1 MFRISSLITFVLLT
15 ANTYLFGID
24 IIITPINYFE
34 KSGNNYIKTAYEKD
48 IAVDIEEW
56 LNRYYSTRLDKNP
69 PNDKLIGVSEID
81 ARRLSEFYQ
90 VNYVLFGTIRDEGGC
105 LNAEIKLY
113 NERQNEYISF
123 LASDAN
129 TYYNRLIKTIC
140 EHILDWFHVEKDK
153 VGRLNNE
160 IDELREEIGVLKSEL
175 NSKKAPEKHILQKE
189 EPVHEVTLRMPV
201 RAGYWTYTGTDWIEF
216 VQGTTEGSF
225 GLDFSPELQ
234 FTAFGGRRNEITFSL
249 LFGYSYGTTSKRDIV
264 NVHNILIN
272 PSINYFL
279 NVYTN
284 NWLAGSVG
292 VIFEHGIWHVEETD
306 YGVIR
311 DYQQFLTG
319 ISTSFEYLYRFN
331 KTMAMELGA
340 NMYFYF
346 AENTSQVI
354 KMYLGAVFTLLGGN
368 YEK

>member
-1 MFRISSLITFVLLT
+1 MFKIFSLIIFIFLT
-15 ANTYLFGID
+15 AGTYLFGAD

-34 KSGNNYIKTAYEKD
+34 KSENNFVKRVYEKD
-48 IAVDIEEW
+48 ISADIAEW
-56 LNRYYSTRLDKNP
+56 LNRYYGVQIDKSDP
-69 PNDKLIGVSEID
+69 KDRLIGFSEID

-90 VNYVLFGTIRDEGGC
+90 VNYVLFGTIREEGNY

-113 NERQNEYISF
+113 NERQNDYISF
-123 LASDAN
+123 PASDTNA
-129 TYYNRLIKTIC
+129 YYSRLIKTIC

-160 IDELREEIGVLKSEL
+160 IEELRGELSTLKAEL
-175 NSKKAPEKHILQKE
+175 NSKNVPEKKE
-189 EPVHEVTLRMPV
+189 KTEPVHEVTLRIPV
-201 RAGYWTYTGTDWIEF
+201 RAGYWTYINTDWIEF
-216 VQGTTEGSF
+216 VQGTAEVMS

-264 NVHNILIN
+264 NVHNILVN

-292 VIFEHGIWHVEETD
+292 VIFEQGIWHVEETD

-319 ISTSFEYLYRFN
+319 ISTSLGYLYRFN
-331 KTMAMELGA
+331 KTIAMEIGA

-354 KMYLGAVFTLLGGN
+354 KPYLGAVFTLLGRN